1 MPASDSSAAKSK
13 KKGGGFLSRQV
24 AKTKNKDALT
34 EEQLSKKDTITV
46 EDVLNLEKATE
57 SKKLEYFLLLFV
69 LNIFKIAR
77 YCIYIYIYI

>member
-46 EDVLNLEKATE
+46 EDVLRLDKATD
-57 SKKLEYFLLLFV
+57 SKKQVFFV
-69 LNIFKIAR
+69 
-77 YCIYIYIYI
+77 